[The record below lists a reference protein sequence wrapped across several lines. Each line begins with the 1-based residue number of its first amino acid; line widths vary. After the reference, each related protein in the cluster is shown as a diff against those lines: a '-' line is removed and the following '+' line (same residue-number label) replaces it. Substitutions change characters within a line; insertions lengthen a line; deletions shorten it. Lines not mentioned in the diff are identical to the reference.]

1 MGGFMAN
8 PYIGEIQVFAV
19 AFVPENWI
27 ICDGSLLQIRRYV
40 NLFAL
45 LGTTFGG
52 DGNTTFG
59 VPNLVARVAFS
70 QGQGPGLS
78 NYKIGTPVGSTT
90 ITLSPEEMPV
100 HVHPMQLGVKSST
113 NSTAAPSSTSNVAI
127 DPGFNGF
134 VAPPANTAFATS
146 AIVPN
151 GSTHFHSNHQPTLAM
166 VYCMATTGEYP
177 HFD

>member
-52 DGNTTFG
+52 DGKTTFG
-59 VPNLVARVAFS
+59 VPDLVARVAFS

-78 NYKIGTPVGSTT
+78 NYKMGTVVGSTNV
-90 ITLSPEEMPV
+90 TLSPEEMPV

-113 NSTAAPSSTSNVAI
+113 NSTAAPSATSNVVI
-127 DPGFNGF
+127 DPSFNGF
-134 VAPPANTAFATS
+134 VAPPSSAAFATS
-146 AIVPN
+146 AVVPTG
-151 GSTHFHSNHQPTLAM
+151 GSQPHPNAQPTLAM
-166 VYCMATTGEYP
+166 VYCISMGGDYP
-177 HFD
+177 QFG